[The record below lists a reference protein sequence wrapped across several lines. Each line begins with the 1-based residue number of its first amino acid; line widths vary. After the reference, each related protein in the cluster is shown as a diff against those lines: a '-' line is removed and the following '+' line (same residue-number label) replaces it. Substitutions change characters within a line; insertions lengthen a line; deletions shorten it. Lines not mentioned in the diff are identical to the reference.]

1 MPRSLFTPGA
11 LVLAVLLAVLAVAG
25 LAAAGHSAPLDLS
38 PLALIGVGAIDV
50 GRVAAKWARRAASAG
65 TEYSEGVA
73 NPSRSWSAATQ
84 AAAPAYA
91 AGVQASIARGAYQKG
106 VQGAG
111 DAAWAAG
118 ATQKGPARFAEGVQL
133 AQPAYTTGFGRVAAA
148 INATPLPPRQP
159 TGSPANIQ
167 RVAAIATALRKLRT
181 GGA

>member
-1 MPRSLFTPGA
+1 M
-11 LVLAVLLAVLAVAG
+11 
-25 LAAAGHSAPLDLS
+25 
-38 PLALIGVGAIDV
+38 AIDA

-65 TEYSEGVA
+65 PEYSEGVA

-91 AGVQASIARGAYQKG
+91 AGVQAAIARGGFQRG

-111 DAAWAAG
+111 DAAWSQG
-118 ATQKGPARFAEGVQL
+118 ATSKGPTRFAEGVAL
-133 AQPAYTTGFGRVAAA
+133 AQPAYLTGFGRVAAA
-148 INATPLPPRQP
+148 INAVALPPRQP